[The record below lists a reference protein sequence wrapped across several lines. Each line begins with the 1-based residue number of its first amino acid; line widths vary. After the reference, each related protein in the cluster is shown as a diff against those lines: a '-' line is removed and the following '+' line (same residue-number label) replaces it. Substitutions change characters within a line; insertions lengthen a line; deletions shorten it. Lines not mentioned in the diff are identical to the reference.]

1 MIAAVVRR
9 VGIMAG
15 DPGIRAAARRCWPW
29 VALLAFTIVLPW
41 LFYDWS
47 KGRHAGFV
55 VSLLSQIGLM
65 IIFALSFN
73 MQMGQAGLLSFGHA
87 VYLGLGGYVTIHAIN
102 AVGAGRLWLPMEL
115 MPLVGGFSGLLFA
128 IVFGWMATKQRGTA
142 YAMITL
148 GLGELVGAAA
158 VMFNGFFGGEGG
170 ITANRILKT
179 SLFGLSYGPSIQ
191 VYYLILAWT
200 AVSVVAMLL
209 LTQVPLGRMA
219 NACRDNFERA
229 QFVGY
234 DPRMV
239 RFYQCALSG
248 FFAGI
253 AGALYAVDYE
263 IVTFDAVGSILSANA
278 LLMTFIGGIGVF
290 WGPIVGAVLIT
301 LLQSWMSLIS
311 NAWLIYVAVLFIVM
325 VIYAPGGIA
334 GLIMAHVPIW
344 RAGRLPA
351 LALPY
356 LRIGPPA
363 LIGAA
368 GFAGLVELTYFV
380 TIGSGQGKSLS
391 VLHQAIDAGSAR
403 PWLLASTLFVA
414 GTGIALSQ
422 RRAFAAAW
430 DAVGEQI
437 RMKERSR

>member
-1 MIAAVVRR
+1 MATVVRR
-9 VGIMAG
+9 AGNIARDRGIG
-15 DPGIRAAARRCWPW
+15 AAARRYWPYI
-29 VALLAFTIVLPW
+29 ALLVFMIVLPW

-47 KGRHAGFV
+47 RARHAGFV
-55 VSLLSQIGLM
+55 VSLLSQMGLM

-102 AVGAGRLWLPMEL
+102 EVGAGQFWLPMEL
-115 MPLVGGFSGLLFA
+115 MPLVGGLSGLVFA
-128 IVFGWMATKQRGTA
+128 AVFGYMATKQRGTA

-148 GLGELVGAAA
+148 GLGELVSAAA

-170 ITANRILKT
+170 ISANRMLKA
-179 SLFGLSYGPSIQ
+179 SLFGLTYGPSIQ

-200 AVSVVAMLL
+200 VISVFAMFL

-248 FFAGI
+248 LFAGV
-253 AGALYAVDYE
+253 AGALYAIDYE
-263 IVTFDAVGSILSANA
+263 IVTYDAVSAVLSGNA
-278 LLMTFIGGIGVF
+278 LLMTFIGGVGAF
-290 WGPIVGAVLIT
+290 WGPIIGAILIT
-301 LLQSWMSLIS
+301 LLQSWMSLVS

-325 VIYAPGGIA
+325 VIYAPSGIA
-334 GLIMAHVPIW
+334 GLIMAHIPIW
-344 RAGRLPA
+344 RANRLSA
-351 LALPY
+351 LAVPY

-368 GFAGLVELTYFV
+368 GFAGLVELTYSV
-380 TIGSGQGKSLS
+380 TIGSGQAKALS
-391 VLHQAIDAGSAR
+391 VFHQEVVTGSPG
-403 PWLLASTLFVA
+403 PWLLASALFVA
-414 GTGIALSQ
+414 GTGLALSQ
-422 RRAFAAAW
+422 RHAFTAAW
-430 DAVGEQI
+430 DAVREQI
-437 RMKERSR
+437 RTKDRGR

>member
-1 MIAAVVRR
+1 MMSTVVRW
-9 VGIMAG
+9 AG
-15 DPGIRAAARRCWPW
+15 YIAGVPGIRTAARRYWPY
-29 VALLAFTIVLPW
+29 VVLLAFTILLPW

-47 KGRHAGFV
+47 KARHAGFV
-55 VSLLSQIGLM
+55 ISLLSQMGLM

-73 MQMGQAGLLSFGHA
+73 MQMGEAGLLSFGHA

-102 AVGAGRLWLPMEL
+102 AVRLGQFWLPMEL
-115 MPLVGGFSGLLFA
+115 MPLVGGLSGLIFS
-128 IVFGWMATKQRGTA
+128 IVFGYMVTKRHGTA

-148 GLGELVGAAA
+148 GLSELVTAAA

-179 SLFGLSYGPSIQ
+179 SLFGLSYGLDIQ
-191 VYYLILAWT
+191 VYYLIVAWT
-200 AVSVVAMLL
+200 AICVLAMLL

-253 AGALYAVDYE
+253 AGALYAIDYE
-263 IVTFDAVGSILSANA
+263 IVTFDAVSAILSANA
-278 LLMTFIGGIGVF
+278 LLMTFIGGVGVF

-325 VIYAPGGIA
+325 VIYAPGGVA
-334 GLIMAHVPIW
+334 GLVMAHVPIW
-344 RAGRLPA
+344 RAGRLSA
-351 LALPY
+351 LAVPY
-356 LRIGPPA
+356 LRILPPA
-363 LIGAA
+363 LVG
-368 GFAGLVELTYFV
+368 VELTYFV
-380 TIGSGQGKSLS
+380 TIGSGQGKTLNVFHRQISTS
-391 VLHQAIDAGSAR
+391 SPT
-403 PWLLASTLFVA
+403 PWLLAAAFFAL
-414 GTGIALSQ
+414 GTAIAFSQ
-422 RRAFAAAW
+422 RRTFTTAW
-430 DAVGEQI
+430 DELAEYLEP
-437 RMKERSR
+437 KERG

>member
-1 MIAAVVRR
+1 MMTTVVRR
-9 VGIMAG
+9 AGNIAG
-15 DPGIRAAARRCWPW
+15 DPGIRTVARRYWPY

-47 KGRHAGFV
+47 KARHAGFV
-55 VSLLSQIGLM
+55 VSLLSQMGLM

-73 MQMGQAGLLSFGHA
+73 MQMGEAGLLSFGHA
-87 VYLGLGGYVTIHAIN
+87 VYLGLGGYVTIHVIN
-102 AVGAGRLWLPMEL
+102 AVRLGQFWLPMEL
-115 MPLVGGFSGLLFA
+115 MPLVGGLSGLMFS
-128 IVFGWMATKQRGTA
+128 IVFGYMVTKRHGTA

-148 GLGELVGAAA
+148 GLGELVTAAA

-179 SLFGLSYGPSIQ
+179 SLFGLSYGPDIQ

-200 AVSVVAMLL
+200 AICVLAMLL

-219 NACRDNFERA
+219 NACRDNFQRA

-248 FFAGI
+248 FFAGV
-253 AGALYAVDYE
+253 AGALYAIDYE
-263 IVTFDAVGSILSANA
+263 IVTFDAVSAILSGNA
-278 LLMTFIGGIGVF
+278 LLMTFIGGVGVF

-325 VIYAPGGIA
+325 VIYAPGGVA
-334 GLIMAHVPIW
+334 GVTMAHVPIW
-344 RAGRLPA
+344 RAGLLSA
-351 LALPY
+351 LAVPY
-356 LRIGPPA
+356 LRILPPA
-363 LIGAA
+363 LIGVA

-380 TIGSGQGKSLS
+380 TIGSGQGKTLN
-391 VLHQAIDAGSAR
+391 VLHHAISTSSPT
-403 PWLLASTLFVA
+403 PWLAASALFA
-414 GTGIALSQ
+414 LGTAVALSQ
-422 RRAFAAAW
+422 RRAFTIAW
-430 DAVGEQI
+430 DELTEHI
-437 RMKERSR
+437 RMKERG

>member
-1 MIAAVVRR
+1 MMTTVVRW
-9 VGIMAG
+9 AG
-15 DPGIRAAARRCWPW
+15 NIASDPGIRTTARRYWPY

-47 KGRHAGFV
+47 KARHAGFV
-55 VSLLSQIGLM
+55 VSLLSQMGLM

-73 MQMGQAGLLSFGHA
+73 MQMGEAGLLSFGHA
-87 VYLGLGGYVTIHAIN
+87 VYLGLGGYVTIHVIN
-102 AVGAGRLWLPMEL
+102 AVRLGQFWLPMEL
-115 MPLVGGFSGLLFA
+115 MPLVGGLSGMMFS
-128 IVFGWMATKQRGTA
+128 IVFGYMVTKRHGTA

-148 GLGELVGAAA
+148 GLGELVTAAA

-170 ITANRILKT
+170 ITANRISKT
-179 SLFGLSYGPSIQ
+179 SLFGLSYGPDIQ

-200 AVSVVAMLL
+200 AICVVAMLL

-219 NACRDNFERA
+219 NACRDNFQRA

-239 RFYQCALSG
+239 RFYQCTLSG

-253 AGALYAVDYE
+253 AGALYAIDYE
-263 IVTFDAVGSILSANA
+263 IVTFDAVSAILSGNA
-278 LLMTFIGGIGVF
+278 LLMTFIGGVGVF

-325 VIYAPGGIA
+325 VIYAPGGVA
-334 GLIMAHVPIW
+334 GFIMAHVPIW
-344 RAGRLPA
+344 RAGLLSA
-351 LALPY
+351 LAVPY
-356 LRIGPPA
+356 LRILPPA
-363 LIGAA
+363 LIGVT

-380 TIGSGQGKSLS
+380 TISSGQGKTLN
-391 VLHQAIDAGSAR
+391 VLHHAISTSSPT
-403 PWLLASTLFVA
+403 PWLTASALFA
-414 GTGIALSQ
+414 LGTAVALSQ
-422 RRAFAAAW
+422 RRAFTTAW
-430 DAVGEQI
+430 DELAEHI
-437 RMKERSR
+437 RMKERG

>member
-1 MIAAVVRR
+1 MMATVVRW
-9 VGIMAG
+9 AG
-15 DPGIRAAARRCWPW
+15 NIAVDPGIRTAARRYWPY
-29 VALLAFTIVLPW
+29 VALLAFAILLPW

-47 KGRHAGFV
+47 KARHAGFV
-55 VSLLSQIGLM
+55 VSLLSQMGLM

-73 MQMGQAGLLSFGHA
+73 MQMGEAGLLSFGHA

-102 AVGAGRLWLPMEL
+102 AVRLGQFWLPMEL
-115 MPLVGGFSGLLFA
+115 MPLIGGLSGLIFS
-128 IVFGWMATKQRGTA
+128 IVFGCMVTKRHGTA

-148 GLGELVGAAA
+148 GLGELVTAAA

-170 ITANRILKT
+170 ITANRMLKT
-179 SLFGLSYGPSIQ
+179 SLFGLSYGPGIQ

-200 AVSVVAMLL
+200 AICVVAMLL

-253 AGALYAVDYE
+253 AGALYAIDYE
-263 IVTFDAVGSILSANA
+263 IVTFDAVSAILSGNA
-278 LLMTFIGGIGVF
+278 LLMTFIGGVGVF

-311 NAWLIYVAVLFIVM
+311 NAWLIYVAVLFIMM
-325 VIYAPGGIA
+325 VIYAPGGVA
-334 GLIMAHVPIW
+334 GVIMAHVPIW
-344 RAGRLPA
+344 RADRLSG
-351 LALPY
+351 LAVPY
-356 LRIGPPA
+356 MRILPPA

-368 GFAGLVELTYFV
+368 GFVALVELTYFV
-380 TIGSGQGKSLS
+380 TIGSGQGKTLN
-391 VLHQAIDAGSAR
+391 VLHHEISTSSPT
-403 PWLLASTLFVA
+403 PWLLASAFFAL
-414 GTGIALSQ
+414 GTAVALSQ
-422 RRAFAAAW
+422 RRAFTTAW
-430 DAVGEQI
+430 DELTEHLQA
-437 RMKERSR
+437 KEPG